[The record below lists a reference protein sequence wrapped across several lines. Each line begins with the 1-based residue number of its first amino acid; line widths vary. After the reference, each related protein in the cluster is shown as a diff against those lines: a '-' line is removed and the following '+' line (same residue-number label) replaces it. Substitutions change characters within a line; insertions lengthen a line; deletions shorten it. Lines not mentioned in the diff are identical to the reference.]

1 MVDPM
6 KKFLSGI
13 VLFGAVLICLY
24 PFAWMFLSS
33 FKTNREIYQP
43 TLFIPKDF
51 EPDSY
56 LSLFS
61 DQYIP
66 FLSYFLNSTFISVC
80 QALLAVFVTAAAG
93 FVFAK
98 YSFRGKSIVFGI
110 AILVILIPKQALAV
124 PLFDWM
130 LWLGLHGGKWA
141 LTLPGIASG
150 LGIVFFTQ
158 VFRKVPDELLELAK
172 VEGLS
177 VHRTFLLILPLAGPA
192 LVTYG
197 LLHFILSWQEHLLPL
212 LLLDDE
218 NITLPIALAKL
229 RDSSHRI
236 PEAVGM
242 AAATMS
248 LLPVVVLFGIC
259 FRKMKT
265 ALVHLAL
272 S

>member
-43 TLFIPKDF
+43 TLFIPKGF

-56 LSLFS
+56 LILFS

-141 LTLPGIASG
+141 LILPSIASG

-177 VHRTFLLILPLAGPA
+177 VHRTFLLILPLVGPA

-242 AAATMS
+242 AAATLS

>member
-1 MVDPM
+1 MR
-6 KKFLSGI
+6 KLISLSI
-13 VLFGAVLICLY
+13 LSGAVLVCLY
-24 PFAWMFLSS
+24 PFVWMFMSS

-43 TLFIPKDF
+43 TLLFPEDF
-51 EPDSY
+51 EMDSY

-61 DQYIP
+61 EQYLP
-66 FLSYFLNSTFISVC
+66 FYSFFTNSLFISGM
-80 QALLAVFVTAAAG
+80 QAFFATLVTAATA
-93 FVFAK
+93 FAFAK
-98 YSFRGKSIVFGI
+98 YSFRGKAFLFGV

-130 LWLGLHGGKWA
+130 LWLGLQGSGWS
-141 LTLPGIASG
+141 LILPGIASG

-158 VFRKVPDELLELAK
+158 VFQKVPNELLELAK
-172 VEGLS
+172 LEGYS
-177 VHRTFLLILPLAGPA
+177 ITRTFLLLLPLVAPA

-218 NITLPIALAKL
+218 NTTLPIALAKL

-236 PEAVGM
+236 PESVGM
-242 AAATMS
+242 AAATLS
-248 LLPVVVLFGIC
+248 LLPVVVLFALC

-265 ALVHLAL
+265 ALVNLAL

>member
-1 MVDPM
+1 M
-6 KKFLSGI
+6 KKLLIYSFMGAS
-13 VLFGAVLICLY
+13 VLVCLY

-43 TLFIPKDF
+43 TLFFPEDF
-51 EPDSY
+51 EADSY
-56 LSLFS
+56 LALFS
-61 DQYIP
+61 GEYLP
-66 FLSYFLNSTFISVC
+66 FFPYFLNSVLISGF
-80 QALLAVFVTAAAG
+80 QALLATFVTASAG
-93 FVFAK
+93 FAFAK
-98 YSFRGKSIVFGI
+98 HSFRGKGFLFSV
-110 AILVILIPKQALAV
+110 AILVILIPKQTIAV

-130 LWLGLHGGKWA
+130 LLLGLQGSSWS
-141 LTLPGIASG
+141 LLLPGIASG

-158 VFRKVPDELLELAK
+158 VFAKIPNELIELAK
-172 VEGLS
+172 VEGFS
-177 VHRTFLLILPLAGPA
+177 VARTFTLIVPLVVPA

-236 PEAVGM
+236 PESVGM
-242 AAATMS
+242 AAATLS
-248 LLPVVVLFGIC
+248 LIPVLVLFAVC

-265 ALVHLAL
+265 ALANL
-272 S
+272 SLS

>member
-1 MVDPM
+1 M

-13 VLFGAVLICLY
+13 VLCGAVLICLY

-43 TLFIPKDF
+43 TLFIPSDF

-61 DQYIP
+61 DQYIS
-66 FLSYFLNSTFISVC
+66 FLSYFLNSTIISGL
-80 QALLAVFVTAAAG
+80 QALLAVMVTAAAG

-98 YSFRGKSIVFGI
+98 YSFRGKSLVFGI

-130 LWLGLHGGKWA
+130 LWLGLQGENWA
-141 LTLPGIASG
+141 LILPGIASG

-177 VHRTFLLILPLAGPA
+177 VHRTFLLILPLVGPA
-192 LVTYG
+192 LTYG

-242 AAATMS
+242 AAATLS

>member
-110 AILVILIPKQALAV
+110 AILVILIPKQALAL

-141 LTLPGIASG
+141 LILPGIASG

-242 AAATMS
+242 AAATLS
-248 LLPVVVLFGIC
+248 LLVILKFDYLLMHYTI
-259 FRKMKT
+259 
-265 ALVHLAL
+265 
-272 S
+272 